1 MGHPG
6 KPGEEMGKDAHSD
19 AKQRCKALMEKFYVY
34 NYVFADNM
42 CKICNALEHKVFA
55 EFLSPSPPS
64 SVPGLQAGGP
74 LVGQYQTKTSLTPVN
89 AVAFSV
95 NAF

>member
-1 MGHPG
+1 MCL
-6 KPGEEMGKDAHSD
+6 
-19 AKQRCKALMEKFYVY
+19 QIY
-34 NYVFADNM
+34 NM
-42 CKICNALEHKVFA
+42 CKICNALENKVFA

-64 SVPGLQAGGP
+64 SVPGLQAGGS

-95 NAF
+95 NAC